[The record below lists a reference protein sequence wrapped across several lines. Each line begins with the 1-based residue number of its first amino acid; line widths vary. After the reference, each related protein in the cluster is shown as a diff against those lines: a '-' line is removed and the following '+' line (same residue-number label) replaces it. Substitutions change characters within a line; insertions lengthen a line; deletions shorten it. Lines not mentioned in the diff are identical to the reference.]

1 MLCGQYLIKDLINIL
16 NDENSPYKKI
26 LVVHGGGKNVD
37 KELDRRG
44 IFYEKISS
52 RSGIESRYTPKEVRD
67 VYVEVMRNI
76 EQHLLEKMREER
88 INAYGFKPEETPVMA
103 NRKKDIVYVDK
114 KTGKR
119 IMKHDDYSGGMRED
133 ENTITNIRNKLR
145 ELFEEYDVIIFPP
158 VGIDEEAGPLNI
170 NGDKMAAYLSGC
182 VNSPTIVDLTDVE
195 GIQKGG
201 KLIQRVAFIGELD
214 SLLEDKE
221 VEGGMRR
228 KVLEAKQAF
237 ERYNPH
243 NLNRFIIA
251 SGKRKNPITL
261 ALKEEGCTVIYRP

>member
-133 ENTITNIRNKLR
+133 ENTIFQKIHLLIFKTFKL
-145 ELFEEYDVIIFPP
+145 LSISQ
-158 VGIDEEAGPLNI
+158 PLEI
-170 NGDKMAAYLSGC
+170 Y
-182 VNSPTIVDLTDVE
+182 
-195 GIQKGG
+195 
-201 KLIQRVAFIGELD
+201 
-214 SLLEDKE
+214 
-221 VEGGMRR
+221 
-228 KVLEAKQAF
+228 
-237 ERYNPH
+237 
-243 NLNRFIIA
+243 IA
-251 SGKRKNPITL
+251 SFKL
-261 ALKEEGCTVIYRP
+261 L